1 MLMVDD
7 SPHFLLKKVLKEMS
21 LLFIYIFRDCRQA
34 ITLRQEKNDHK
45 PFTSTRKLPI
55 LNLSLFHGK

>member
-34 ITLRQEKNDHK
+34 VSL
-45 PFTSTRKLPI
+45 
-55 LNLSLFHGK
+55 LSENIRLQAGLS